1 MMRRISR
8 LAILGIAG
16 LAVGGVLT
24 STPIAAAGTVG
35 FGKPIFVDTV
45 RAGGEPGIIHSN
57 KFGNLVYTAHEGTT
71 HLDREGGPAS
81 IQQFLCPGLTTA
93 DCYKNHVWIWTS
105 DDRGQTWQLRD
116 EALPYPAFTARNQP
130 AGQCPRRLQ
139 WRWRNLEAAGDRIPD
154 HCLLAFRR
162 SGADLDGQRAK
173 HLFRLGHE

>member
-35 FGKPIFVDTV
+35 FGQPIFVDTV

-57 KFGNLVYTAHEGTT
+57 KFGHLVYPAHVGIT

-81 IQQFLCPGLTTA
+81 IQPLLWPGLPPS
-93 DCYKNHVWIWTS
+93 DFYQNHVLIGTS
-105 DDRGQTWQLRD
+105 DGRGQT
-116 EALPYPAFTARNQP
+116 
-130 AGQCPRRLQ
+130 
-139 WRWRNLEAAGDRIPD
+139 
-154 HCLLAFRR
+154 
-162 SGADLDGQRAK
+162 
-173 HLFRLGHE
+173 